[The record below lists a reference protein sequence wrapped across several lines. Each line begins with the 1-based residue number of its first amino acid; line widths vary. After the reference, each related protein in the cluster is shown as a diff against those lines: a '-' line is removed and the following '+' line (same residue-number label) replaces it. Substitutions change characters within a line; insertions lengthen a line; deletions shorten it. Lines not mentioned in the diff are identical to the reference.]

1 MENKGNNGM
10 LIGLLIGLFIAV
22 VVVGC
27 LFAMGTISFKT
38 SGSGNNEQMN
48 NGEEVREMTEEVA
61 SNILKEASD
70 KIGTV
75 SNGYSYCGENMKY
88 DEKDVILDEYNIS
101 THTASKDYNSLDNMK
116 DDLEKYMSAELID
129 KYINASYYIEK
140 DNKLYC
146 STPHK
151 GTILYDKSKSSYT
164 VESFTND
171 EIIAK
176 GIVVTFDD
184 HADEYRDNYVIEMK
198 KNGTYWQIT
207 KYEIQK

>member
-1 MENKGNNGM
+1 M
-10 LIGLLIGLFIAV
+10 FIAV

-88 DEKDVILDEYNIS
+88 DEEDVILDEYNIS

-116 DDLEKYMSAELID
+116 DDLKKYMSDELID